1 MKTQLRFTTVAL
13 FLIITQASFAQKTI
27 AVQSNRTANFY
38 AEWAQAWQN
47 TQAGDTIY
55 LPAGTF
61 NTGTILIDKPITIIG
76 VGHDPTYV
84 HDGLFSHLNG
94 DIRLLQGADGTIL
107 HGFQFGNLQIGTN
120 VDNESVENIT
130 ISRCRCTNVF
140 KLGVSNPSK
149 ASQIKIDES
158 VLKNIDGMNAKHVS
172 FTKNILSGSIS
183 NFNQNVSFVNNIF
196 SYDSYT
202 LWSISSTL
210 FRNNIFTSGYYPFR
224 NASDSPGNLFENNIF
239 VLHFTVNPQTDL
251 NIWNNNHYQPLDNIF
266 VNFAAGDYHL
276 KPSSVG
282 VGAGTDGFDI
292 GIYGTAIPY
301 KEGAVPFTPRIVEET
316 VSKQTDAE
324 GKINIKVKVE
334 AQNQ

>member
-27 AVQSNRTANFY
+27 AVQRNRTANFY

-76 VGHDPTYV
+76 VGHDQTYV

-130 ISRCRCTNVF
+130 ISRCRCTGIL
-140 KLGVSNPSK
+140 KLGYSNPSK

-158 VLKNIDGMNAKHVS
+158 VLKNIVGMNAKHVS

-183 NFNQNVSFVNNIF
+183 DFNQNVSFVNNIF
-196 SYDSYT
+196 SYDYYI
-202 LWSISSTL
+202 LYRISSTL
-210 FRNNIFTSGYYPFR
+210 FRNNIFGSSLFYSAG
-224 NASDSPGNLFENNIF
+224 DSPGNLFENNII
-239 VLHFTVNPQTDL
+239 VQNLIINPQTDL
-251 NIWNNNHYQPLDNIF
+251 NIWNNNHFNQPLDNIF

-276 KPSSVG
+276 KPTSVG

-334 AQNQ
+334 AQNK

>member
-27 AVQSNRTANFY
+27 AVQSNGTAAFY
-38 AEWAQAWQN
+38 TEWAKAWQN

-76 VGHDPTYV
+76 VGHDAAYV

-94 DIRLLQGADGTIL
+94 EICLLNGADGTML
-107 HGFQFGNLQIGTN
+107 HGFQMAKFRIGSN
-120 VDNESVENIT
+120 ADNETVKNIT
-130 ISRCRCTNVF
+130 ISRCRCTGDF
-140 KLGVSNPSK
+140 TLGTTTNPST
-149 ASQIKIDES
+149 ASQITVDEC
-158 VLKNIDGMNAKHVS
+158 VLERIDGKNAKHVF

-183 NFNQNVSFVNNIF
+183 NFNQNVSFNNNVF
-196 SYDSYT
+196 LYNSYT
-202 LWSISSTL
+202 LWDISNAL
-210 FRNNIFTSGYYPFR
+210 FRNNIFRYNSYPFR
-224 NASDSPGNLFENNIF
+224 NTCENNLLENNIL
-239 VLHFTVNPQTDL
+239 VANLTINPQADL
-251 NIWNNNHYQPLDNIF
+251 NTWNNNYFNQALDDIF

-276 KPSSVG
+276 KPTSVG

-334 AQNQ
+334 AQER

>member
-13 FLIITQASFAQKTI
+13 FLIITQASFAQRTI
-27 AVQSNRTANFY
+27 AVQSNGTAAFY
-38 AEWAQAWQN
+38 TEWAKAWQN

-61 NTGTILIDKPITIIG
+61 ITGNILIDKPVTIIG
-76 VGHDPTYV
+76 VGHDAAYV
-84 HDGLFSHLNG
+84 HDQLFSRLDGNIHL
-94 DIRLLQGADGTIL
+94 LKGADGTTL
-107 HGFQFGNLQIGTN
+107 HGFQVANFQIGN
-120 VDNESVENIT
+120 SSENDEVENIT
-130 ISRCRCTNVF
+130 ISRFRSTGIF
-140 KLGVSNPSK
+140 RLGYSNPSK
-149 ASQIKIDES
+149 ASLINVDEC
-158 VLKNIDGMNAKHVS
+158 VLESIDGKNAKHVF

-183 NFNQNVSFVNNIF
+183 NFNQNVSFNNNVFI
-196 SYDSYT
+196 YNSYT
-202 LWSISSTL
+202 LWDISNAL
-210 FRNNIFTSGYYPFR
+210 FRNNIFRYNSYPFR
-224 NASDSPGNLFENNIF
+224 NTCENNLLENNIL
-239 VLHFTVNPQTDL
+239 VANLTINPQADL
-251 NIWNNNHYQPLDNIF
+251 NTWNNNYFNQALDDIF

-276 KPSSVG
+276 KPTSVG